1 MSHCVK
7 TTAICIQSTIRLTT
21 TLACFLFILLDII
34 LACITTLL
42 TNEGET
48 GGGDSG
54 VRSITKNNQEEN
66 SQDMFIDA
74 SEDNKKTKRTNEDKP
89 RTSRGQKKD
98 LRRAA
103 PTGSTTLPN
112 FLF

>member
-34 LACITTLL
+34 LDCITTLL
-42 TNEGET
+42 TKGGDA

-54 VRSITKNNQEEN
+54 VRSITKNIQAEN
-66 SQDMFIDA
+66 SPDLFIDA
-74 SEDNKKTKRTNEDKP
+74 SEDNKKTKRTIQDKP
-89 RTSRGQKKD
+89 STSRGQKKD
-98 LRRAA
+98 L
-103 PTGSTTLPN
+103 
-112 FLF
+112 

>member
-1 MSHCVK
+1 MFHCVQ

-54 VRSITKNNQEEN
+54 VRSITKNIQEEN
-66 SQDMFIDA
+66 SQDLLAD
-74 SEDNKKTKRTNEDKP
+74 SNEDY
-89 RTSRGQKKD
+89 
-98 LRRAA
+98 
-103 PTGSTTLPN
+103 GSCVVQQTQMR
-112 FLF
+112 

>member
-42 TNEGET
+42 TNGGDA

-54 VRSITKNNQEEN
+54 VRSITKNIQEEN

-103 PTGSTTLPN
+103 PTGSTILPN